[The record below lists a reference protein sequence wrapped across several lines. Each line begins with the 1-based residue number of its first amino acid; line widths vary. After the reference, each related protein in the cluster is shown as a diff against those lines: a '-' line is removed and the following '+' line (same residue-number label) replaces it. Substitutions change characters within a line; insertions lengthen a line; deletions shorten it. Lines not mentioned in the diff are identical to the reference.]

1 MLLQDSDDEPGVLG
15 GEDSEEPKARPG
27 ELPSAAGERMA
38 GHRYLGMPTEA
49 RPHRPHHARGG
60 AAAER
65 EHAVAVPPPRTHPIQ
80 QRRGGDASANGC

>member
-1 MLLQDSDDEPGVLG
+1 
-15 GEDSEEPKARPG
+15 
-27 ELPSAAGERMA
+27 MA

-65 EHAVAVPPPRTHPIQ
+65 EHAVAVPPPRPHPIQ
-80 QRRGGDASANGC
+80 QRRGGDASADGC